1 MKPKTRDLGVKMRK
15 NDLVTLDNDKCFT
28 TARGGKRALPLSN
41 HFNDENGTVDGFF
54 KLTQEDRDRLRESGR
69 YDGMDSAGEPKL
81 VPSEGIARLKRDYVY
96 QVLRA
101 RCAAVR
107 NYRTVSGL
115 ALVLC
120 TNTGRNIYVKR
131 ELLKVVG

>member
-1 MKPKTRDLGVKMRK
+1 MRK
-15 NDLVTLDNDKCFT
+15 NDLVKLNVAKCFT
-28 TARGGKRALPLSN
+28 LQNGGQRFTPLTN
-41 HFNDENGTVDGFF
+41 GLNDEEGTVEGFF
-54 KLTQEDRDRLRESGR
+54 KLTHEDQDRLRASGR
-69 YDGMDSAGEPKL
+69 YDGMDCAGETKL
-81 VPSEGIARLKRDYVY
+81 VPSEGIAKLKKGYVY

-107 NYRTVSGL
+107 SYHRIPGL

-131 ELLKVVG
+131 DLLEVVS

>member
-1 MKPKTRDLGVKMRK
+1 MRK
-15 NDLVTLDNDKCFT
+15 NDLVRINVAKCFT
-28 TARGGKRALPLSN
+28 MRNGGKRTFPLTN
-41 HFNDENGTVDGFF
+41 GQNDDEGTVEGFF
-54 KLTQEDRDRLRESGR
+54 KLTREDQDRLRASGR
-69 YDGMDSAGEPKL
+69 YDGMDCAGETKL
-81 VPSEGIARLKRDYVY
+81 VPSEGIAKLKRGYVY

-107 NYRTVSGL
+107 SYRRVPGL

-131 ELLKVVG
+131 DLLEVVS